1 MAYIARGAG
10 APLAEPCRYGTSNL
24 WFRGPARPVEGRYI
38 VALGGT
44 ETNGK
49 FLLDPYPDRL
59 ERMVGA
65 PVINLG
71 LANAGVDVFLN
82 DSGLSPVLQGAAATV
97 VQIVGAQNLS
107 NRFYAVHPR
116 RNDRFVAA
124 RPALRALYPEV
135 DFTEFSFT
143 RHLLQGL
150 WRGADPRFDAVV
162 AELQLQWVDRM
173 ARLLAMLPRPV
184 LLWFCDIAPPRPGAA
199 PGLGR
204 APLFIDRAMIDAL
217 RPQAAAYVELPQG
230 GAGGGDAL
238 PDMLGLPGPEA
249 HHLVAA
255 HLADVLRA

>member
-10 APLAEPCRYGTSNL
+10 VPLAEPCRYGTSSL
-24 WFRGPARPVEGRYI
+24 LFRGPARPVEGRYV

-49 FLLDPYPDRL
+49 FLAEPYPDRL
-59 ERMVGA
+59 ERMLGL

-82 DSGLSPVLQGAAATV
+82 DSGLLPVLQGAVSAV

-150 WRGADPRFDAVV
+150 RQCSETRFETV
-162 AELQLQWVDRM
+162 AEELRLQWVDRM
-173 ARLLAMLPRPV
+173 ARLLALLPRPV
-184 LLWFCDIAPPRPGAA
+184 LLWFSDVPPPRPGGGAV
-199 PGLGR
+199 LGR
-204 APLFIDRAMIDAL
+204 APLFVDQAMIAAL
-217 RPQAAAYVELPQG
+217 RQRVAAYVELP
-230 GAGGGDAL
+230 AEVLGGGDGP
-238 PDMLGLPGPEA
+238 PDMLGLPGAEA

-255 HLADVLRA
+255 DLARVLRA